1 MPSTGKQLEFDR
13 QLDLLQIK
21 EFRRTGDME
30 VLGALYQKY
39 MHLVYGVCLKYLKS
53 RSDAQDAVISIFEK
67 LTIEAIRQEI
77 VHFKNWLFVVT
88 KNHCLM
94 EIRKRS
100 TDETNFS
107 NWQEDEKQLMEL
119 CIDMH
124 PLDESS
130 KLSDALQDCI
140 TRLKDE
146 QKDCINLFYFKKKC
160 YRDIGKMLH
169 IEEKAV
175 KSSIQ
180 NAKRNL
186 KICLERKHE

>member
-39 MHLVYGVCLKYLKS
+39 MHLVYGVCIKYLKN
-53 RSDAQDAVISIFEK
+53 RSDAQDAVINIFEK

-77 VHFKNWLFVVT
+77 GHFKNWLFVVT

-100 TDETNFS
+100 TDEAKFS

-119 CIDMH
+119 CIEMH
-124 PLDESS
+124 PLDENS

-140 TRLKDE
+140 TKLKDE

-169 IEEKAV
+169 IEEKTV